1 MTHEADDLEHASAVA
16 DAELAVA
23 RHLGWVVAVL
33 AGASMQLA
41 WSQWLVS
48 ALAAAAGYGLA
59 IFHYQ
64 RKSASAM
71 DAYHRAIGFGKYGP
85 PRPPRPVPEEKKPS

>member
-1 MTHEADDLEHASAVA
+1 MTHEPDDLERASVIA

-23 RHLGWVVAVL
+23 EHLGWVIAVL
-33 AGASMQLA
+33 AGAAMQLA
-41 WSQWLVS
+41 WAQWLVS

-59 IFHYQ
+59 TFHYQ
-64 RKSASAM
+64 RKAAKAE

-85 PRPPRPVPEEKKPS
+85 PRPRPAEKKNKPS